1 MTIKPTGR
9 SSRVRVL
16 HPTDVGVEPFFS
28 PTGLEMVIKPTR
40 LGRVWVLHPMD
51 TGVEPFFPSQVC
63 PNLTWLFSAYF
74 YKSNGYR
81 TPET

>member
-1 MTIKPTGR
+1 
-9 SSRVRVL
+9 
-16 HPTDVGVEPFFS
+16 
-28 PTGLEMVIKPTR
+28 MVIKPTR

-51 TGVEPFFPSQVC
+51 MGVEPFFPSQVC

-81 TPET
+81 TPDSYGCDFSPDSILSRFGFFVQLIQTQPG